1 MLSPGSNVTD
11 VLIKGGNLE
20 TGMHTRRVPCK
31 DASRDQ
37 GDYSRSQGP
46 KHHQQSTRSEKR
58 VLEDSPSQTSEGT
71 DTASMLV
78 VYKIWAHREIMLDG
92 CRQGKGWVKL
102 KQLGDGEATEGM
114 KSLRASPGSTRS
126 WGLLRIAW
134 VRATQVLFPAGAL
147 GLGLWV
153 GLWQNFPW
161 D

>member
-1 MLSPGSNVTD
+1 MKAETRVITAEAKDLNITSNPP
-11 VLIKGGNLE
+11 E
-20 TGMHTRRVPCK
+20 ARRE
-31 DASRDQ
+31 SW
-37 GDYSRSQGP
+37 
-46 KHHQQSTRSEKR
+46 
-58 VLEDSPSQTSEGT
+58 
-71 DTASMLV
+71 
-78 VYKIWAHREIMLDG
+78 KILPHRPQKEPTLPACCSFTKVWTHREIMLDG
-92 CRQGKGWVKL
+92 CRQGKGWVKF